1 MSDASVVCTRLSF
14 AWPDGTTVFQDL
26 SFSVS
31 AGRTG
36 LVAPNGVGKTTLLR
50 LIAGELD
57 PTAGHVT
64 VNGTLGYLAQN
75 LPLAGDVT
83 VAEVLGVATTVA
95 ALHAIE
101 AGDAREEHFAAVG
114 DDWDVEER
122 SRAELDRVGLGELA
136 LDRQLGT
143 LSGGQIVALGLAA
156 QLLRGPDVLLL
167 DEPSNNLDVDARHRL
182 YAVLRDWS
190 GSLLVVSHDRAL
202 LDQMERIAELNTGE
216 VRFFGGN
223 FTAYQEATQAAQE
236 AAQRH
241 VRSAELEVRREKR
254 EMQQARERAER
265 RSNNAARNV
274 KNAGLPKVIAGG
286 LKRRAQESAGKA
298 DETHAARVADA
309 RARLDEASR
318 ALRDDASITVELP
331 DTAVPAGRTLVAAK
345 GLRVRGVF
353 AGEGVDLTIRGPE
366 RIGLTGPNGVGKS
379 TLLRLLDGSLPPDAG
394 TLRRADG
401 RLAYLSQRLDLL
413 DPDMTVAENFG
424 RYAPD
429 RPQSERMNLLARFL
443 FRGARAHLPVGVL
456 SGGERLRATLA
467 CVLYAE
473 PAPHLLL
480 LDEPTNNL
488 DLVSIRQLETA
499 LQAFRGAFV
508 VVSHDEGFLT
518 EIGVRRWLRI
528 DDGQLR
534 EFAVPDGD

>member
-26 SFSVS
+26 SFSVG

-50 LIAGELD
+50 LIAGELE

-167 DEPSNNLDVDARHRL
+167 DEPSNNLDIDARHRL

-241 VRSAELEVRREKR
+241 VRSAELEVKREKR

-331 DTAVPAGRTLVAAK
+331 DTAVPAGRTLVEAK
-345 GLRVRGVF
+345 GLRVRGLF
-353 AGEGVDLTIRGPE
+353 AGEGVDLTVRGPE

-424 RYAPD
+424 QYAPD

-499 LQAFRGAFV
+499 LQAYRGAFV

>member
-26 SFSVS
+26 SFSVG

-36 LVAPNGVGKTTLLR
+36 LVAPNGAGKTTLLR

-83 VAEVLGVATTVA
+83 VAEVLGVATTIA
-95 ALHAIE
+95 SLHAIE
-101 AGDAREEHFAAVG
+101 AGDAREKHFAAVG

-318 ALRDDASITVELP
+318 ALRDDATISVELP

-345 GLRVRGVF
+345 GLRVRGLF
-353 AGEGVDLTIRGPE
+353 AGEGIDLTVRGPE

-413 DPDMTVAENFG
+413 DPEQTLAENFG

-429 RPQSERMNLLARFL
+429 RPQSERMNVLARFL

-499 LQAFRGAFV
+499 LQAYRGAFV
-508 VVSHDEGFLT
+508 VVSHDERFLT

-534 EFAVPDGD
+534 EFAVPDGN

>member
-36 LVAPNGVGKTTLLR
+36 LVAPNGAGKTTLLR

-236 AAQRH
+236 AAQRQ

-309 RARLDEASR
+309 RARLDVASR

-345 GLRVRGVF
+345 GLRVRGLF

-379 TLLRLLDGSLPPDAG
+379 TLLRLLDGSLPPGAG

-443 FRGARAHLPVGVL
+443 FRGARAHLPVGAL

-488 DLVSIRQLETA
+488 DLVSTRQLETA
-499 LQAFRGAFV
+499 LQAYRGAFV

-534 EFAVPDGD
+534 EFAVPDGE

>member
-26 SFSVS
+26 SFSVG

-36 LVAPNGVGKTTLLR
+36 LVAPNGAGKTTLLR

-167 DEPSNNLDVDARHRL
+167 DEPSNNLDIDARHRL

-309 RARLDEASR
+309 RVRLDEASR

-345 GLRVRGVF
+345 GLRVRGLF
-353 AGEGVDLTIRGPE
+353 AGEGVDLTVRGPE

-379 TLLRLLDGSLPPDAG
+379 TLLRLLDGSLPPEAG

-443 FRGARAHLPVGVL
+443 FRGVRAHLPVGVL

-499 LQAFRGAFV
+499 LQAYRGAFV

-534 EFAVPDGD
+534 EFAVPDGG

>member
-331 DTAVPAGRTLVAAK
+331 DTAVPAGRILVAAK
-345 GLRVRGVF
+345 GLRARGVF

-499 LQAFRGAFV
+499 LQAYRGAFV

>member
-26 SFSVS
+26 SFSVG

-50 LIAGELD
+50 LIAGELE

-167 DEPSNNLDVDARHRL
+167 DEPSNNLDIDARHRL

-241 VRSAELEVRREKR
+241 VRSAELEVKREKR

-309 RARLDEASR
+309 RTRLDEASR

-331 DTAVPAGRTLVAAK
+331 DTAVPAGRTLVEAK
-345 GLRVRGVF
+345 GLRVRGLF
-353 AGEGVDLTIRGPE
+353 AGEGVDLTVRGPE

-424 RYAPD
+424 QYAPD
-429 RPQSERMNLLARFL
+429 RPQSKRMNLLARFL

-499 LQAFRGAFV
+499 LQAYRGAFV

>member
-75 LPLAGDVT
+75 LPLAGAVT

-345 GLRVRGVF
+345 GLRARGVF

-499 LQAFRGAFV
+499 LQAYRGAFV

>member
-122 SRAELDRVGLGELA
+122 SHAELDRVGLGELA

-274 KNAGLPKVIAGG
+274 KSAGLPKVIAGG

-413 DPDMTVAENFG
+413 DPDRTVAENFG

-467 CVLYAE
+467 CVLHAE

-499 LQAFRGAFV
+499 LRAYRGAFV

-518 EIGVRRWLRI
+518 EIGVRRRLRI

>member
-36 LVAPNGVGKTTLLR
+36 LVAPNGAGKTTLLR

-167 DEPSNNLDVDARHRL
+167 DEPSNNLDIDARHRL

-236 AAQRH
+236 AAQRQ

-309 RARLDEASR
+309 RARLDVASR

-345 GLRVRGVF
+345 GLRVRGLF

-394 TLRRADG
+394 TLRWADG

-443 FRGARAHLPVGVL
+443 FRGARAHLPIGVL

-499 LQAFRGAFV
+499 LQAYRGAFV

-534 EFAVPDGD
+534 EFAVPDGE